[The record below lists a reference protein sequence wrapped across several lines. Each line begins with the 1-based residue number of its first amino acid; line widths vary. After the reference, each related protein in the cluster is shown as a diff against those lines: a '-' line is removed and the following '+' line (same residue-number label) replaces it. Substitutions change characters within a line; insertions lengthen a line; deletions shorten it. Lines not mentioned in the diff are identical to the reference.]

1 MLGLPMST
9 GNANGE
15 NPGGGGHRAFGYVLL
30 VLCSALACSPV
41 FYSRGL
47 FLGSDWWYELVRI
60 AEYAHVLG
68 QGVFPVRWAPDLHG
82 GYGSPIFIFYP
93 PVFLTL
99 AGVLSLAGLSFV
111 VSTKA
116 AVLLVTLAAALGMYL
131 FARELFGERGGIVS
145 GCLYVLAPY
154 RFVDAFVRNAFAELT
169 AMAVAPFVFYA
180 ITRILKGEGS
190 HRGAQAVLALSAA
203 LFVLSHNLS
212 VVMYLPVMTLYAV
225 VFAALGGGLRRLGR
239 LAAPLAVAAL
249 LSAFYVL
256 PVILEMK
263 HIQLWRA
270 TEGKFDVLRNLVT
283 PGSLVGWTSWYSTTL
298 FAPVLGV
305 ESLVPWQ
312 KFAGYL
318 VALFSP
324 LLAVLSLAAIAMR
337 RRKLERPVLGVL
349 AAFALLTALY
359 AALMTPA
366 SAPFWR
372 NAGFLGILQF
382 PWRLLSPATFML
394 SALGGA
400 VAYFGGRRPLLLIL
414 LAAVFLIVAC
424 PFWVLHYIRVPDEA
438 LSAESIRANKYPAT
452 VTGEYLPVWVGLN
465 PLPPEGEGFV
475 EARAAGGNVFHIPG
489 WLVRDVP
496 SPREEVVEVEG
507 EGGGAE
513 ALREGPESFAYRVS
527 LPGEAKVLMNVF
539 YFPGWKVYADGRP
552 ADFEITPQG
561 LMRLALPAGE
571 HIVEAR
577 FEDTPVRA
585 ASKALSIGGLLGLL
599 WLLASAAPAG
609 RKGRG
614 AGGRGGRDGV

>member
-169 AMAVAPFVFYA
+169 AMTVAPFVFYA
-180 ITRILKGEGS
+180 ITRVLKGQGS
-190 HRGAQAVLALSAA
+190 SRGAQAVLALSAA

-212 VVMYLPVMTLYAV
+212 AVMYLPVMALYAV
-225 VFAALGGGLRRLGR
+225 VFASPGGGLKRLGR

-256 PVILEMK
+256 PVISEMK

-270 TEGKFDVLRNLVT
+270 TAGKFEVLRNLVS
-283 PGSLVGWTSWYSTTL
+283 PVSLADWSSWYSVTP
-298 FAPVLGV
+298 FA
-305 ESLVPWQ
+305 
-312 KFAGYL
+312 
-318 VALFSP
+318 P
-324 LLAVLSLAAIAMR
+324 LLAMLSVAAIAQ
-337 RRKLERPVLGVL
+337 RRKELARPVLGAL
-349 AAFALLTALY
+349 AAFAALTALY
-359 AALMTPA
+359 VALMTPA
-366 SAPFWR
+366 GATLWR
-372 NAGFLGILQF
+372 NAGFLGVLQF

-394 SALGGA
+394 SVLGGA
-400 VAYFGGRRPLLLIL
+400 VAYFGGRRPVLIVL
-414 LAAVFLIVAC
+414 LAAVFLFATR
-424 PFWVLHYIRVPDEA
+424 PFWTAHYATLPDEA